1 MKTWSSTC
9 IVAAV
14 VCFCQITSTHSQA
27 IIFEDDE
34 DMRPAQPTSS
44 PTPND
49 VDAQPGLVDAATFTV
64 CYNDCQSRVLKEF
77 NPLCG
82 SNGFTYDNPR
92 LFRCAQNCGLRITV
106 SSPGRC

>member
-1 MKTWSSTC
+1 MKTWSLTC
-9 IVAAV
+9 IAAV
-14 VCFCQITSTHSQA
+14 CLCQIYSTYSQA
-27 IIFEDDE
+27 IVFEDYE
-34 DMRPAQPTSS
+34 DVQPVQPSSS

-49 VDAQPGLVDAATFTV
+49 VDAQSVVVDPATFTA
-64 CYNDCQSRVLKEF
+64 CYEDCKSRVLKEF